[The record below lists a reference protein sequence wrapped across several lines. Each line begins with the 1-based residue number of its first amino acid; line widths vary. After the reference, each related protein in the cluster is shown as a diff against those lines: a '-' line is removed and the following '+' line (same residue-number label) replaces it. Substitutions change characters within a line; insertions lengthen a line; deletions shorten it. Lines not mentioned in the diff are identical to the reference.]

1 MVGLRRLL
9 LTLFV
14 VVATVVVDLFVDAA
28 DNDSDGGEEAV
39 SISGG
44 GLGWQNLGVSLEP
57 NCLISKDIAYTYSY
71 NTANSTTTTNNSH
84 EEDNQQIS
92 CQYEDLTWLLHPS
105 SGFIPNGSLCGIL
118 GPR

>member
-14 VVATVVVDLFVDAA
+14 VVATVAVDLVVDAA
-28 DNDSDGGEEAV
+28 DNDGDCAEEAV
-39 SISGG
+39 SIGRG

-57 NCLISKDIAYTYSY
+57 NCLISKDFAYTYSY
-71 NTANSTTTTNNSH
+71 NTAKNTTTTNSSH
-84 EEDNQQIS
+84 EEGKQQIS
-92 CQYEDLTWLLHPS
+92 CQYDDLTWLLHPS

>member
-1 MVGLRRLL
+1 MVGRRLL

-14 VVATVVVDLFVDAA
+14 VVATTVVDAA
-28 DNDSDGGEEAV
+28 DNDGDGEEEAV
-39 SISGG
+39 SIGGG

-57 NCLISKDIAYTYSY
+57 NCLISKGTAYIY
-71 NTANSTTTTNNSH
+71 NTAKNTVTTKSH
-84 EEDNQQIS
+84 EEGKQQIS